1 MIIQT
6 NVLGGDV
13 MYNYS
18 DFQERYILCLSHH
31 NFFANVSCVSKGINP
46 NEYKLAV
53 ISDTK
58 RQGAIVIS
66 ATEPLQELGIKTG
79 SRLFEIPHRNDI
91 FIINPN
97 MKQYINYANAI
108 YKVLLNYV
116 HADDIQ
122 QHHVDEIFIDV
133 TDYYKQYCD
142 NPIEFAAR
150 IRTEIE
156 QETQLN
162 CHIGIG
168 PNMLLSK
175 LALDNESYQHDQLI
189 GVLNYSDI
197 RDKVWPIHPLHKVWG
212 INDRLEKELNEL
224 GLYTVGDLA
233 RYPVNKLTRLYG
245 TMGKELNL
253 ISNGIDTNI
262 VREIHSIYNPD
273 IKCEVALEKQYQYY
287 EMKEI
292 ILQQVERLTKQLRS
306 RNLLVKTIAFSLK
319 SNANTISK
327 SYTLKDGTNIT
338 MDIFRVIW
346 SFTEQLCDKHEQYSA
361 LSISLT
367 QLVPERARELNL
379 FIDTFERERD
389 EALALLTNEMSVNN
403 TYSRREESN
412 HHLVNH
418 K

>member
-1 MIIQT
+1 MMIQT

-18 DFQERYILCLSHH
+18 DFQERYILCLSLH

-46 NEYKLAV
+46 NENKLAV

-97 MKQYINYANAI
+97 MKQYINYANTI

-122 QHHVDEIFIDV
+122 QHRVNEIFIDV

-142 NPIEFAAR
+142 KPSEFAAR
-150 IRTEIE
+150 IRAEIE

-175 LALDNESYQHDQLI
+175 LALDTESYQHDQSI
-189 GVLNYSDI
+189 GLLNYSDI

-224 GLYTVGDLA
+224 GLYTVEDLA
-233 RYPVNKLTRLYG
+233 GYPVNKLTQLYG

-262 VREIHSIYNPD
+262 VRETHSIYNPD
-273 IKCEVALEKQYQYY
+273 IKCEVAFEKQYQYY

-346 SFTEQLCDKHEQYSA
+346 SFTEQLCDKHEKYSA
-361 LSISLT
+361 LNISLT

-379 FIDTFERERD
+379 FIDTFERECD
-389 EALALLTNEMSVNN
+389 EALALLTNEQSDNN
-403 TYSRREESN
+403 TYRRQDESRQN
-412 HHLVNH
+412 LVDFR
-418 K
+418 